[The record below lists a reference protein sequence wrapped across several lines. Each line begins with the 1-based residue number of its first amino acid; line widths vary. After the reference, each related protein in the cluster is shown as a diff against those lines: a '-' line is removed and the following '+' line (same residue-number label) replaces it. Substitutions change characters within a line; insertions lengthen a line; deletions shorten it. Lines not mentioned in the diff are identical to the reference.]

1 MEKIITEIVKCLYG
15 KDKKQVLNYWEKLNS
30 ILLEEKIDET
40 NFMHMFHF
48 FVLAQTIGACLGKDT
63 VKLKEKISICIQY
76 ILPNPEYQK
85 KLKELLIKF
94 GIVQ

>member
-1 MEKIITEIVKCLYG
+1 MMEKIIMEIVKYLYHAE
-15 KDKKQVLNYWEKLNS
+15 KDNLLNYWEKLS
-30 ILLEEKIDET
+30 SGLLEEKIDEK

-63 VKLKEKISICIQY
+63 IKLKEKISACIQY

-85 KLKELLIKF
+85 
-94 GIVQ
+94 

>member
-1 MEKIITEIVKCLYG
+1 MEKIIMEIVKYLYG

-40 NFMHMFHF
+40 NFMHILQF

-63 VKLKEKISICIQY
+63 IKLKEKISACIKY

-94 GIVQ
+94 ATD